1 MDPLDEKFFIEN
13 PEEFK
18 NNFFDEN
25 FKKKFE
31 QDFKGRSKEIVAITS
46 KVHRHHK
53 KLKKKREA
61 NQANK

>member
-31 QDFKGRSKEIVAITS
+31 KDFKGRSKEIVAITS
-46 KVHRHHK
+46 KVHRHAK
-53 KLKKKREA
+53 KLRKKREST
-61 NQANK
+61 NK